1 MVGKRKKE
9 MGHSTTQ
16 GRRLLSKVA
25 DPERQRLGTVKQH
38 LHEGTTSDGLFVA
51 RVLCLSTQPIL
62 VITSATPERLASAI
76 ACASELIA
84 MAISVEV
91 ESGYGVTL
99 MGGRGSLLNSC
110 SRRKEGD
117 ESLPRI
123 LGDFGLSTLLLGLPV
138 VVPGKSSTGNRKQF
152 NTQSSAGPLQQLGFS
167 DPEGKHEP
175 PVSTVVSRHSGTLL
189 S

>member
-1 MVGKRKKE
+1 M
-9 MGHSTTQ
+9 ST
-16 GRRLLSKVA
+16 
-25 DPERQRLGTVKQH
+25 
-38 LHEGTTSDGLFVA
+38 
-51 RVLCLSTQPIL
+51 CN
-62 VITSATPERLASAI
+62 

-84 MAISVEV
+84 IAISVEV

-138 VVPGKSSTGNRKQF
+138 VVQGKSETERTKLNCGC
-152 NTQSSAGPLQQLGFS
+152 
-167 DPEGKHEP
+167 EG
-175 PVSTVVSRHSGTLL
+175 V
-189 S
+189 